1 MEMKRTQC
9 RELISFFLVAMLL
22 VICGSGSPSPYMG
35 GGSSQVGGA
44 LSQMEGA
51 SSPQM
56 GKASSPQMR
65 ETDDYAFDASSAVNP
80 IDSSEITSGD
90 GEDTVGVAVENWRG
104 FATKEDESHP
114 IRLNVEAIKSVDPAE
129 ARRLLALNISLEE
142 VKSQARASER
152 DVILRG
158 SIRINN
164 DSYRLIDITLA
175 PSGNRS
181 TLKASVAS
189 PGFRSGSEDEAS
201 IVGNTVVTISIIDE
215 ITVAE
220 GYLAINDSKYS
231 GTYSL
236 LLNECSGRGPR
247 AGMLGQR

>member
-1 MEMKRTQC
+1 
-9 RELISFFLVAMLL
+9 
-22 VICGSGSPSPYMG
+22 MG
-35 GGSSQVGGA
+35 GGSSQMGRV
-44 LSQMEGA
+44 LPQMEGA

-56 GKASSPQMR
+56 N
-65 ETDDYAFDASSAVNP
+65 ETDDHGVDASSAVNP
-80 IDSSEITSGD
+80 IDSSEIISGE

-104 FATKEDESHP
+104 FATKDDESHP

-142 VKSQARASER
+142 VKSQARTSER
-152 DVILRG
+152 DAILRG

-175 PSGNRS
+175 SSSNT
-181 TLKASVAS
+181 TLEAKVAS
-189 PGFRSGSEDEAS
+189 PGFRSGSEDEVS
-201 IVGNTVVTISIIDE
+201 IVGNTVVAISIIDG

-220 GYLAINDSKYS
+220 GDLAINDSKYS

-236 LLNECSGRGPR
+236 LLNEYSGRGPR
-247 AGMLGQR
+247 AGMLGQK